1 MTSRVNPMLVAVAVP
16 AVGWLVLSVLWLA
29 SASLG
34 IPRGFDGRT
43 MTLTEAS
50 AVASHADAARLLD
63 GGADPT
69 VPARLR
75 AHLVMND
82 EKTMTP
88 LEAATGAIR
97 NGPVQM
103 LLDRG
108 ARIDERNYAVLWCGA
123 TARRNQDML
132 RFLESRRTNHATID
146 CAAVRALW

>member
-1 MTSRVNPMLVAVAVP
+1 MVPIRAFALP
-16 AVGWLVLSVLWLA
+16 AVVWVGFCVIWLLSA
-29 SASLG
+29 ALG
-34 IPRGFDGRT
+34 IPRGFDSRT
-43 MTLTEAS
+43 MTLTEAT

-69 VPARLR
+69 APGRLR

-82 EKTMTP
+82 ENTMTP

-108 ARIDERNYAVLWCGA
+108 AKIDDGNFAVLWCGA
-123 TARRNQDML
+123 TARRNGDML
-132 RFLESRRTNHATID
+132 RFLESKRPNTAPID
-146 CAAVRALW
+146 CTQVRALW

>member
-1 MTSRVNPMLVAVAVP
+1 MVPIRAFALP
-16 AVGWLVLSVLWLA
+16 AVVWVGFCVVWLLCA
-29 SASLG
+29 ALG
-34 IPRGFDGRT
+34 IPRGFDSRS
-43 MTLTEAS
+43 MTLTEAT

-69 VPARLR
+69 APARLR

-82 EKTMTP
+82 ENAMTP

-103 LLDRG
+103 LLNRG

-123 TARRNQDML
+123 TARRNGDML
-132 RFLESRRTNHATID
+132 RFLESKWPNTAPID
-146 CAAVRALW
+146 CTQVRALW